1 MTHVRSYVGAYADG
15 GVRAAA
21 VSRIAA

>member
-1 MTHVRSYVGAYADG
+1 MTHVRSYVAAYATG